1 MRMSKEAIFVARIYP
16 IARFIEESP
25 IKFIKKYQSLL
36 EKFLDLNILIGILE
50 GKQEYA
56 EFSLLIDRALELAKH
71 ETDTY
76 GGQKA
81 VGKNLASVFSRLSL
95 TDIQKNRSEFY
106 RYRLSELSPM
116 NSFPSPSDKVSEK
129 NQKQLVKKFYIEMD
143 KLSINPPQTYND
155 FLICFE
161 RISQQYMWCFTA
173 SDFEGEDISLYD
185 YMKVT
190 EAIMTCLIKC
200 ENKEQPYTMVMG
212 DFSGIQKYIFSI
224 ASANH
229 HGVAKRLRARSFYVD
244 IVSRV
249 FSQYVVDSFKV
260 GRANILLQTGGKF
273 YCMVPT
279 SGDINQQLQKM
290 RDEFDTYLY
299 KTFHGSV
306 SVNLAWLSC
315 NDNNL
320 IYYSDTIVKLN
331 ELLGENK
338 ATPFESIL
346 KDNDKWDTEAFIIC
360 DNLNKKHL
368 CKNCGTEL
376 IDLSENRCK
385 MCEMQIEMGRKLPRT
400 KYIVHTR
407 SEKNGSYRIFKDYYI
422 RLMKD
427 YSLKCFEDAYLIE
440 ALNSVEIEDHKVAF
454 PIVRKYMAN
463 HIPVNEDETKSFDQ
477 IAEES
482 SGMSKVAVLKAD
494 VDVLGFLFAQGLR
507 TKDRHFGTIS
517 RVNTM
522 SRMLEVF
529 FSGYIQQLLEQ
540 DPLYQ
545 NVYSVFSGGDDLF
558 LIGPWDVMLGLS
570 SIIQK
575 EFKKFVA
582 DNNSVT
588 MSATVSIFDS
598 KDHIAFMA
606 EHSELQLDRA
616 KNEPLLEIY
625 PSRTGRNAVCVMGQ
639 LFEWS
644 DFDIQMENV
653 KKLRNLLESG
663 IINVGILRRIL
674 KYSHM
679 YRQFLINKD
688 AWNLM
693 LEPLFYYDRQR
704 NYNFRQ
710 HDKNHENVKWFLD
723 KYIKSME
730 NILDDKIISKNL
742 YFADTVIKIVLNE
755 TRRERNG

>member
-1 MRMSKEAIFVARIYP
+1 MIKEAIFAARIRP
-16 IARFIEESP
+16 ISRFIEESP
-25 IKFIKKYQSLL
+25 VEFINRYKALFSKLL
-36 EKFLDLNILIGILE
+36 DFNVLIGILE
-50 GKQEYA
+50 NKPEY
-56 EFSLLIDRALELAKH
+56 EELGLLIDKALELAKH
-71 ETDTY
+71 ETDTD

-81 VGKNLASVFSRLSL
+81 IGKNLASVFSRLSL

-116 NSFPSPSDKVSEK
+116 NSFPSDKAAEK
-129 NQKQLVKKFYIEMD
+129 NQEQLVKKFYVEMD
-143 KLSINPPQTYND
+143 KLNVNSPQTYSD
-155 FLICFE
+155 FLVCFD
-161 RISQQYMWCFTA
+161 RISRQYMWCFTA

-190 EAIMTCLIKC
+190 ESIMTCLIKC
-200 ENKEQPYTMVMG
+200 ENQKQPYTMVMG

-224 ASANH
+224 SSANH

-244 IVSRV
+244 IISRV
-249 FSQYVVDSFKV
+249 FSQYVVDKFEV

-279 SGDINQQLQKM
+279 SKDINQQLQKI
-290 RDEFDTYLY
+290 RDEFDTYLHE
-299 KTFHGSV
+299 TFHGSV

-315 NDNNL
+315 SDKDL

-338 ATPFESIL
+338 VTPFESIL
-346 KDNDKWDTEAFIIC
+346 KNKEEWNTKAFIIC
-360 DNLNKKHL
+360 NNLNKKHL

-376 IDLSENRCK
+376 IDISESSCK
-385 MCEMQIEMGRKLPRT
+385 MCDMQIEMGGKLPRT
-400 KYIVHTR
+400 KYILHTR
-407 SEKNGSYRIFKDYYI
+407 SEKKGSYKIFKDYYI
-422 RLMKD
+422 RLRED
-427 YSLKCFEDAYLIE
+427 DSLKFFEDAYLIE
-440 ALNSVEIEDHKVAF
+440 ALNNAEIKECMVAL
-454 PIVRKYMAN
+454 PVVRKYMAN
-463 HIPVNEDETKSFDQ
+463 HIPVNENETKSFDQ

-482 SGMSKVAVLKAD
+482 SGMDKVAVLKAD

-529 FSGYIQQLLEQ
+529 FSGYIQELLERE
-540 DPLYQ
+540 PVYQ

-558 LIGPWDVMLGLS
+558 LIGPWDIMLGLS
-570 SIIQK
+570 IIIK
-575 EFKKFVA
+575 KKFKRFVA
-582 DNNSVT
+582 NNTDVT

-616 KNEPLLEIY
+616 KNELLSEVY
-625 PSRTGRNAVCVMGQ
+625 PSRTGRNAVCTMGQ

-644 DFDIQMENV
+644 DFEVQMENV
-653 KKLRNLLESG
+653 KKLRKLLENG
-663 IINVGILRRIL
+663 TINVGILRRIL
-674 KYSHM
+674 RYSDM
-679 YRQFLINKD
+679 YRQFLISKD
-688 AWNLM
+688 AYQLM

-704 NYNFRQ
+704 NYHFNQ
-710 HDKNHENVKWFLD
+710 ADENCKWFQD
-723 KYIKSME
+723 EYIKSME
-730 NILDDKIISKNL
+730 NISDNRTISKNL

-755 TRRERNG
+755 TRKERNG